1 MRQGLQTDGSF
12 RNTASHLTADLNHRF
27 RSYDRLIGS
36 NLKNGLNL
44 DYFLLA
50 TNRQLQELS
59 ILQSH
64 KNPRI

>member
-12 RNTASHLTADLNHRF
+12 RNTAPDLTADLNHRF

-36 NLKNGLNL
+36 NFKNGLNL

-50 TNRQLQELS
+50 DQPPTAGTM